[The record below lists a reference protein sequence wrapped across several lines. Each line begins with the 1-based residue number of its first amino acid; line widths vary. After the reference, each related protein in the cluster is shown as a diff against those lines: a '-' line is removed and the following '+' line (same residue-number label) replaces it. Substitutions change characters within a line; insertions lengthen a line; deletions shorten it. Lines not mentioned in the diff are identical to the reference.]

1 MSGESIF
8 FFLTSI
14 ILFAVIATLRSI
26 SIRDTD
32 LSEYELKR
40 RVNFG
45 DEEAV
50 YTAQRQD
57 ILPDVITLRHVLDVF
72 LVVLMVTSLLNT
84 FGWLLGITIAL
95 ITLLEL
101 SMVAR
106 QNFVRRFSQ
115 PLYDLYEDYV
125 LIIADKLHPVLRFVR
140 EVGDSRP
147 IDFKVHSREELLHI
161 IDEAKDVLNNEERH
175 LLSHAMKFETKTVSE
190 IMTPRG
196 VVETINQDEVLG
208 PVVLDR
214 LHKTGHSRFPVV
226 NGTIDHVVGLLY
238 THQLLTQVGNGH
250 KTTAEKAM
258 EQKVFYINESQTLDS
273 ALAGFLRVKHHLFIV
288 VNEFEETTGVVTI
301 EDTIEALIGRKI
313 VDEFDQ
319 HDDLRTV
326 AKRVAK
332 TRNKSAHSTHIS

>member
-8 FFLTSI
+8 FFLVSLL
-14 ILFAVIATLRSI
+14 LFAIIATLRSI
-26 SIRDTD
+26 TIRDTD
-32 LSEYELKR
+32 LSEYELTR
-40 RVNFG
+40 RVHNG

-50 YTAQRQD
+50 YIAQRQV

-72 LVVLMVTSLLNT
+72 LAVLMVTSLLHA
-84 FGWLLGITIAL
+84 FGWFVGITIAL
-95 ITLLEL
+95 VALLEL

-106 QNFVRRFSQ
+106 QNSVRRFSQ
-115 PLYDLYEDYV
+115 PLYDLYEDYI
-125 LIIADKLHPVLRFVR
+125 LIVADKLHPLLRFVR

-175 LLSHAMKFETKTVSE
+175 LLSHAMKFETKTVAE

-214 LHKTGHSRFPVV
+214 LHKTGHSRFPVI
-226 NGTIDHVVGLLY
+226 NGTIDHIVGLLY
-238 THQLLTQVGNGH
+238 SHQLLMQVGNGH
-250 KTTAEKAM
+250 KITAEKVM
-258 EQKVFYINESQTLDS
+258 EKKVFYINESQTLDS

-288 VNEFEETTGVVTI
+288 VNEFEETTGVITI

-319 HDDLRTV
+319 HDDLRAV